1 MGIIKRQGLKTS
13 IVSYAGV
20 LLGVIFFIFVFPHII
35 DKEYLGLIGLLQN
48 LMYIFASLP
57 GLGMAHIM
65 LRYYALWKEKET
77 LTQFNAFSML
87 MMLGASILFVLA
99 YILCKD
105 LIIDQ
110 YKTQSALFIPYYY
123 AVIPLVI
130 VYAYSQYFEIYSMM
144 RLRVAVPAF
153 LREILTRVL
162 LIIVVYLFAYKL
174 LSEYEFVGAFIIA
187 YLFAFAILVWYT
199 RKQLHFKANNP
210 LAFVSQKVDTKESIM
225 YGGYMLLL
233 TTFTNIHNFLDGIIL
248 PAYLGL
254 GALGIYLRPM
264 ILGVMIQIPYRAI
277 SLISI
282 PIIREAIV
290 QNDMKKVKDL
300 NRSIGINL
308 FLIGSFLFTLL
319 IANTNSIFKIF
330 PPEYEIA
337 KNVLYIIA
345 LGRLLDMAFGLNS
358 EIINY
363 SKYYR
368 HIILF
373 SFVMM
378 MSTIALNILLIPKF
392 GMEGA
397 ALAVSISLIVF
408 NIMKTVF
415 IWQKFHF
422 HCFSKH
428 YISLLLITSGVL
440 GILYFIPFLQ
450 FLPNHMFMNAC
461 ANIVF
466 KSGIG
471 TTLFII
477 PLFVLKISPDFN
489 EFVKLVL
496 TGKIFKGGHKME
508 SL

>member
-65 LRYYALWKEKET
+65 LRYYAIWKEKET
-77 LTQFNAFSML
+77 LAQFNGFAMLSML
-87 MMLGASILFVLA
+87 AASILFVLA

-105 LIIDQ
+105 IIIDQ

-144 RLRVAVPAF
+144 RLRVAMPAF
-153 LREILTRVL
+153 LREILTRIL
-162 LIIVVYLFAYKL
+162 LIIAVYLFAYQV
-174 LSEYEFVGAFIIA
+174 LSEYNFVIAFIVAYIIA
-187 YLFAFAILVWYT
+187 FLILVFYT
-199 RKQLHFKANNP
+199 RKQLQFKATKP
-210 LAFVSQKVDTKESIM
+210 FAFIEQKSDTKESLQ
-225 YGGYMLLL
+225 YGAYMLLL

-290 QNDMKKVKDL
+290 HNDMKKVKEL
-300 NRSIGINL
+300 NQSIGINL

-319 IANTNSIFKIF
+319 IANTDSIFKIF
-330 PPEYEIA
+330 PPEYEVA

-345 LGRLLDMAFGLNS
+345 IGRLLDMAFGLNS

-368 HIILF
+368 YIILF

-378 MSTIALNILLIPKF
+378 LSTILLNILLIPKF

-408 NIMKTVF
+408 NLLKTAF
-415 IWQKFHF
+415 IWYKFHF

-428 YISLLLITSGVL
+428 YISLMLISASVLLL
-440 GILYFIPFLQ
+440 LYFVPFIN
-450 FLPNHMFMNAC
+450 FLPHHMFMNAC
-461 ANIVF
+461 VNIIF

-471 TTLFII
+471 TIMFLI

-489 EFVKLVL
+489 EFVKLVIS
-496 TGKIFKGGHKME
+496 GKIFKGGHKME